1 MSTETQAT
9 YLVAVIGAGPA
20 GIYGAHKLAT
30 EGVHVLLLNRDI
42 KPGGLA
48 EYGIYPDKH
57 KMKSGLRKVFRR
69 LLAHPNIE
77 YYGNIIVSRDGDIT
91 LDDLRR
97 MGVQALLVTVGA
109 QGIKSLGLPGEDLKG
124 VYHAKEIVYHY
135 NKLPPYSTWSFD
147 IGERVAL
154 IGVGNVM
161 VDVARWLIRER
172 KVKEVVAVARRG
184 PAEVKFTRDE
194 FETIAANLDLDAFE
208 AEMAR
213 VAPVMR
219 QVGQDPEEAKAF
231 ILSAREHAL
240 PPVSDTRFY
249 FRFLASPKRILG
261 DDTGHVRG
269 LEVENTT
276 LVPRNGGTK
285 AQGLGT
291 TDVLDVDTVIFCI
304 GDQVDPNLGLP
315 TRWGAYITNPNPR
328 FPVDGESYEAYDPET
343 ERPIE
348 GVFVAGWARR
358 PSTGLVGTARKD
370 GTNGALALLQ
380 YLHTVEPLT
389 AEELIRRLEQVRAHL
404 QGLGK
409 PIVTKEDWLLL
420 ERVEEEEAKRR
431 GLPEFKFATNEEMLA
446 AIARAREGAL
456 AEPMPA

>member
-1 MSTETQAT
+1 M
-9 YLVAVIGAGPA
+9 
-20 GIYGAHKLAT
+20 
-30 EGVHVLLLNRDI
+30 
-42 KPGGLA
+42 
-48 EYGIYPDKH
+48 
-57 KMKSGLRKVFRR
+57 
-69 LLAHPNIE
+69 
-77 YYGNIIVSRDGDIT
+77 
-91 LDDLRR
+91 
-97 MGVQALLVTVGA
+97 
-109 QGIKSLGLPGEDLKG
+109 
-124 VYHAKEIVYHY
+124 
-135 NKLPPYSTWSFD
+135 
-147 IGERVAL
+147 
-154 IGVGNVM
+154 
-161 VDVARWLIRER
+161 
-172 KVKEVVAVARRG
+172 
-184 PAEVKFTRDE
+184 
-194 FETIAANLDLDAFE
+194 
-208 AEMAR
+208 
-213 VAPVMR
+213 
-219 QVGQDPEEAKAF
+219 
-231 ILSAREHAL
+231 
-240 PPVSDTRFY
+240 SDTRFY
-249 FRFLASPKRILG
+249 VRFLAAPKRILG

-315 TRWGAYITNPNPR
+315 TRWGAYVTNPNPR

-456 AEPMPA
+456 AEPMPPRYPSPASDVPAIGGTTPARCPRAPTLGALPLPTPQVGTRARATPRPASPRTGDR